1 MDVKIGLAGNT
12 LKLGNP
18 IASKL
23 NRFLGSGI
31 VQFAKMRILNLG
43 PN

>member
-1 MDVKIGLAGNT
+1 MDMNAGLAGNT

-18 IASKL
+18 MASKL
-23 NRFLGSGI
+23 NRFLGFGI
-31 VQFAKMRILNLG
+31 VQFAKIPIPGVG